1 MDSPL
6 MGLVALAVFALAA
19 FFTGRCAVRAMRRTR
34 RRWYVA
40 VPLLVTA
47 ASGYGVAW
55 LLWPSYY
62 AGLVVLPWWG
72 CALFGNI
79 SGWFCPARGQ
89 HA

>member
-6 MGLVALAVFALAA
+6 MGLVVLTVFTLAA
-19 FFTGRCAVRAMRRTR
+19 FVTGRGAVRVMRRAR
-34 RRWYVA
+34 RCWYVA
-40 VPLLVTA
+40 VPPLVTA

-55 LLWPSYY
+55 LLWPSYFV
-62 AGLVVLPWWG
+62 GPVVLLWWS
-72 CALFGNI
+72 CAFFGNI